1 VIAGLST
8 GWRDERGISLSEV
21 MVATMITALV
31 SAAFYG
37 FFFAFADDIERQ
49 EARAT
54 TLEGIRP
61 AVSSLVIELRQAVD
75 LDRDTAVVERLDS
88 DWGSLEVVFYSDRL
102 EDAPGPER
110 YRYYLDGCV
119 GNLCELMREM
129 TLADAGTGP
138 NWTYTGAA
146 STTRVLT
153 NVRTDGP
160 EPLFSGVSWRGG
172 TEAATLQCDTATTCV
187 FEILR
192 VRLRVDPEPDKPT
205 LPVIEI
211 QEDVRFRNATT

>member
-1 VIAGLST
+1 MIRVLH
-8 GWRDERGISLSEV
+8 DERGISLSEV

-37 FFFAFADDIERQ
+37 FFFAFADDVERQ

-61 AVSSLVIELRQAVD
+61 TVSSLVIELRQAVD
-75 LDRDTAVVERLDS
+75 IDGDTAVVERLDS
-88 DWGSLEVVFYSDRL
+88 DWASVEVVFYSDRL

-110 YRYYLDGCV
+110 YRYYLDSCS
-119 GNLCELMREM
+119 GNLCALMREV
-129 TLADAGTGP
+129 TLADVGTGP
-138 NWTYTGAA
+138 NWTHTGVA
-146 STTRVLT
+146 STTQVLR

-172 TEAATLQCDTATTCV
+172 TETATLQCDTGATCE

-192 VRLRVDPEPDKPT
+192 MRLRVDPEPDRPT
-205 LPVIEI
+205 LAVIEI